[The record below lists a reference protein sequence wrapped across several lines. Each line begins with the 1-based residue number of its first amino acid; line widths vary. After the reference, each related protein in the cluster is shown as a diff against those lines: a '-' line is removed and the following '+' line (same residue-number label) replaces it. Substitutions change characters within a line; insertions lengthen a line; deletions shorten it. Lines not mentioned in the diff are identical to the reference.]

1 MRLARMQPN
10 NSKHANINFG
20 SRSLILCPEPWTNSP
35 DPRLTSFVADRYPN
49 LGNGAGFKPPAFECL
64 DGDFV

>member
-1 MRLARMQPN
+1 MRLARMQPKQFEACEHQ
-10 NSKHANINFG
+10 SG
-20 SRSLILCPEPWTNSP
+20 SRSLILCLEPWTNSP